1 MPKQRIP
8 LECAEC
14 LNSCII
20 QTTQIESISF
30 CPFCGEALVIE
41 FDENDTDDKFFSGFS
56 ELDTDD
62 TDDNY

>member
-1 MPKQRIP
+1 MSKPRIP

-20 QTTQIESISF
+20 QSAHNESISF

-41 FDENDTDDKFFSGFS
+41 FTDEPEESFAGFREFENDDENADD
-56 ELDTDD
+56 
-62 TDDNY
+62 Y